1 MRLVNLRSYNLYT
14 QKNLSQLVFYMLTK
28 EFYNVIDSTLN
39 TLLEK
44 YQDDEFIKKHKSTN
58 AINNRKSYALL
69 IWFLEFYGRKSNYK
83 DFITDGDKDSS
94 CDIVFDNTNNQ
105 GDKIFYIVQ
114 SKWNN
119 ADNSEKETD
128 KDEILKALNDFDTI
142 LRGEKQNVNEKIKA
156 KLEELDNHLKANG
169 EVKFIF
175 LTLSQYKGGADENI
189 SAFIKSDEKTK
200 FEVID
205 INRIRVDYIDR
216 IYKKIEPLNP
226 LESYH
231 NPEENPVTLEIVQ
244 TNGVVKIQTPFKA
257 YMFLLRPKSIY
268 DLFEKYGFALFYKN
282 VRNPLLQSQFNED
295 IERTAVDNPAF
306 FWYYNNGITAITYF
320 LPTIRKTAEQIELT
334 GLQIING
341 AQTVYAIYQAYKDAS
356 PTKRKQMDSV
366 SLVTLRLL
374 ESGGKDFDLNVTRYT
389 NSQNPVDDRDFC
401 ANDDIQ
407 IMLQNA
413 SYQTNFWYEKRRD
426 EFRETPENIETV
438 SNSVFANTYLAYHL
452 QDPSSVLKNYNQ
464 QQQTSKNLNF
474 ISHKEHKDG
483 LYEKIFN
490 DETTFENMLCGLYVF
505 AVIYD
510 AIALPYEE
518 TFNLGLYHLLALF
531 KVAFTKYLKA
541 KFRDNINVNKKIIKI
556 YEEGDK
562 KIMIQ
567 TFNFIDQFVNEQ
579 VEVSDNEEKTAERI
593 FKFLFEPA
601 HYEKI
606 KEALEDLDISV
617 EDIENIT
624 IEDNEQLIEGETG
637 EENNSEN
644 ND

>member
-1 MRLVNLRSYNLYT
+1 
-14 QKNLSQLVFYMLTK
+14 MLTK
-28 EFYNVIDSTLN
+28 EFYNVIDSNLN
-39 TLLEK
+39 ILLEK
-44 YQDDEFIKKHKSTN
+44 YQDDEFIKKHKKHKG
-58 AINNRKSYALL
+58 AINNQKSYALL

-105 GDKIFYIVQ
+105 GDKIFYVVQ

-156 KLEELDNHLKANG
+156 KLEDLDNHLKANG

-205 INRIRVDYIDR
+205 INRIKVDYIDR
-216 IYKKIEPLNP
+216 TYKKIEPLNP
-226 LESYH
+226 LESYQ

-244 TNGVVKIQTPFKA
+244 KNGVVKIEKPFEA

-295 IERTAVDNPAF
+295 IEKTAVDNPAY

-320 LPTIRKTAEQIELT
+320 LPTIRRKAEQIELT

-341 AQTVYAIYQAYKDAS
+341 AQTVYAIYRAYKDAS
-356 PTKRKQMDSV
+356 PTKRKQMDSE

-374 ESGGKDFDLNVTRYT
+374 KSGGKDFDLNVTRYT

-413 SYQTNFWYEKRRD
+413 SYQTNIWYEKRRD
-426 EFRETPENIETV
+426 EFRETPENIIKV
-438 SNSVFANTYLAYHL
+438 SNYVFANAYLAYYL
-452 QDPSSVLKNYNQ
+452 QDPSTVLKNYNQ
-464 QQQTSKNLNF
+464 RQEMDKDLNF

-483 LYEKIFN
+483 CYEKIFN
-490 DETTFENMLCGLYVF
+490 DETTFENMLCAFYVF
-505 AVIYD
+505 NVIYHATPVSYD
-510 AIALPYEE
+510 D
-518 TFNLGLYHLLALF
+518 TFKTGLYHLLALF
-531 KVAFTKYLKA
+531 KVGFTKYLKA
-541 KFRDNINVNKKIIKI
+541 KFNDKINVNKYIIKI
-556 YEEGDK
+556 YEQGDK
-562 KIMIQ
+562 KIIIK
-567 TFNFIDQFVNEQ
+567 TFKFLNQFVEKQ
-579 VEVSDNEEKTAERI
+579 IEVSDNEEKTIERM

-606 KEALEDLDISV
+606 KEALEDLEISV

-624 IEDNEQLIEGETG
+624 IKDNEQLIEVETD
-637 EENNSEN
+637 EENNSGN

>member
-1 MRLVNLRSYNLYT
+1 
-14 QKNLSQLVFYMLTK
+14 MLTQ
-28 EFYNVIDSTLN
+28 EFYNIIDSNLN
-39 TLLEK
+39 ALLDK
-44 YQDDEFIKKHKSTN
+44 YKDDKLIKKHRN
-58 AINNRKSYALL
+58 AINNQKSYALL

-83 DFITDGDKDSS
+83 DFITDGDQDSS

-105 GDKIFYIVQ
+105 GDKIFYVVQ

-119 ADNSEKETD
+119 ADNSKKETD

-142 LRGEKQNVNEKIKA
+142 LRGEKQNLNEKIKA
-156 KLEELDNHLKANG
+156 KLDDLDNHLKANG

-189 SAFIKSDEKTK
+189 SAFIKADEKTK

-205 INRIRVDYIDR
+205 INRIKVDYIDR
-216 IYKKIEPLNP
+216 TYKKIDPLNP
-226 LESYH
+226 LEIYH
-231 NPEENPVTLEIVQ
+231 NPEENPVTIEIVQ
-244 TNGVVKIQTPFKA
+244 KNGTVKIDKPFEA

-295 IERTAVDNPAF
+295 IERTAVDNPAY

-320 LPTIRKTAEQIELT
+320 LPTIRRKAEQIELT

-341 AQTVYAIYQAYKDAS
+341 AQTVYSIYRAYKDATV
-356 PTKRKQMDSV
+356 TKRRQMDSE

-374 ESGGKDFDLNVTRYT
+374 KSGGKDFDLNVTRYT
-389 NSQNPVDDRDFC
+389 NSQNPVTDRDFC

-413 SYQTNFWYEKRRD
+413 SYQTNIWYEKRRD
-426 EFRETPENIETV
+426 EFRETPENVKKVPNYI
-438 SNSVFANTYLAYHL
+438 FANAYLAYHL
-452 QDPSSVLKNYNQ
+452 QDPVSVIKNYDQRKMN
-464 QQQTSKNLNF
+464 KNLNF
-474 ISHKEHKDG
+474 ISHKENENG

-490 DETTFENMLCGLYVF
+490 EETTFENMLCAFYVF
-505 AVIYD
+505 TIIYN
-510 AIALPYEE
+510 AAPFSYQA
-518 TFNLGLYHLLALF
+518 TFRSPLYHFLALF

-541 KFRDNINVNKKIIKI
+541 KFNNDINVNKRIIEI
-556 YEEGDK
+556 YEKNEK
-562 KIMIQ
+562 EIIVK
-567 TFNFIDQFVNEQ
+567 TFKFITQFVKNQ
-579 VEVSDNEEKTAERI
+579 LEVSNNEEKTTERI
-593 FKFLFEPA
+593 LNFLFKPF

-606 KEALEDLDISV
+606 KEVLEDLELSV
-617 EDIENIT
+617 EDIESVI
-624 IEDNEQLIEGETG
+624 IKDNEQLIEGETD
-637 EENNSEN
+637 EENNIEN

>member
-1 MRLVNLRSYNLYT
+1 
-14 QKNLSQLVFYMLTK
+14 MLTK
-28 EFYNVIDSTLN
+28 EFYNIIDGNLN
-39 TLLEK
+39 ALLEK

-105 GDKIFYIVQ
+105 GDKIFYVVQ

-142 LRGEKQNVNEKIKA
+142 LEGEKQNVNEKLKA
-156 KLEELDNHLKANG
+156 KLEDLDNHRKANG

-189 SAFIKSDEKTK
+189 SAFKKSDEKLK

-205 INRIRVDYIDR
+205 INRIKVDYIDR
-216 IYKKIEPLNP
+216 TYKKIEPLNP
-226 LESYH
+226 LESYQ

-244 TNGVVKIQTPFKA
+244 KNGVVKIEKPFEA

-295 IERTAVDNPAF
+295 IERTAVDNPAY
-306 FWYYNNGITAITYF
+306 FWYYNNGITAITYL
-320 LPTIRKTAEQIELT
+320 LPTIGKKAEKIELT

-341 AQTVYAIYQAYKDAS
+341 AQTVYAIYRAYKDAS
-356 PTKRKQMDSV
+356 PTKRKQMDSE
-366 SLVTLRLL
+366 SLITLRLL
-374 ESGGKDFDLNVTRYT
+374 KSGGKDFDLNVTRYT
-389 NSQNPVDDRDFC
+389 NSQNPVNDRDFC

-426 EFRETPENIETV
+426 EFREIPENIDKV
-438 SNSVFANTYLAYHL
+438 PNSVFANTYLAYHL

-464 QQQTSKNLNF
+464 QQQTSKDLNF

-483 LYEKIFN
+483 FYEKIFN

-505 AVIYD
+505 DVIYN
-510 AIALPYEE
+510 ATPLQYED
-518 TFNLGLYHLLALF
+518 TFNCGLYHLLALF
-531 KVAFTKYLKA
+531 KVGFTKYLKA
-541 KFRDNINVNKKIIKI
+541 KFDEKINVNKYIIKI
-556 YEEGDK
+556 YEQDDE

-567 TFNFIDQFVNEQ
+567 TFNFIDQFVEQ
-579 VEVSDNEEKTAERI
+579 QVGVSDNEEKTTERI

-617 EDIENIT
+617 EDIENVI
-624 IEDNEQLIEGETG
+624 IEDNEQLIEGEPD